1 MKRFLSDNSKPIFK
15 FFMTHLVMSILG
27 LMVGLAIITFEG
39 ESTELSAIA
48 VIGGLFTVGF
58 MCFMH
63 YDDMYFAGVKEG
75 IRLRAEGEKL
85 DIWKGLWISLVGYIP
100 FLLVGITAIFV
111 SLFGND
117 SFVVAYN
124 FLQGSFL
131 PWYKIRLTLGDIPY
145 ILITLLPALV
155 SGTLGYALGLKDKT
169 LRGLMGMKVKPPY
182 DGPLER
188 KPKDKNKN

>member
-1 MKRFLSDNSKPIFK
+1 MKRFLSENSKPIVK
-15 FFMTHLVMSILG
+15 FFMTHLVMSVLG

-75 IRLRAEGEKL
+75 IRLRAEGKKI
-85 DIWKGLWISLVGYIP
+85 DILKGLWISIAGYFP
-100 FLLVGITAIFV
+100 FLLVGVLAVIF
-111 SLFGND
+111 SIAGND
-117 SFVVAYN
+117 VIVVVYN
-124 FLQGSFL
+124 FVQGSFL
-131 PWYKIRLTLGDIPY
+131 PWYKIRLTFGDIPY
-145 ILITLLPALV
+145 VLITLLPALIA
-155 SGTLGYALGLKDKT
+155 GTLGYALGLKDKT
-169 LRGLMGMKVKPPY
+169 LRGLMGMNVKPPY

-188 KPKDKNKN
+188 KPKDQNKY

>member
-15 FFMTHLVMSILG
+15 FFMTHLVMSVLG

-39 ESTELSAIA
+39 KSTELSAIA

-75 IRLRAEGEKL
+75 IRLRAEGQKI
-85 DIWKGLWISLVGYIP
+85 DILKGLWISVAGYFP
-100 FLLVGITAIFV
+100 FLLVGIVAVIL

-117 SFVVAYN
+117 LFVVIYN

-131 PWYKIRLTLGDIPY
+131 PWYKIRLTFGDIIY
-145 ILITLLPALV
+145 VLITLLPALIA
-155 SGTLGYALGLKDKT
+155 GTLGYALGLKDKT

-188 KPKDKNKN
+188 KPKDKNKD